1 VEEESKMARVHF
13 DDALDKE
20 IEMIM
25 NAWKR
30 AGLKN
35 VSKPDVVRTLL
46 NNYRED
52 AYIMPTRLPRS
63 KKVILK

>member
-1 VEEESKMARVHF
+1 MVRVHF

-35 VSKPDVVRTLL
+35 IKKPDVVRTLL
-46 NNYRED
+46 NQYKED
-52 AYIMPTRLPRS
+52 TYKIPTRLPRS